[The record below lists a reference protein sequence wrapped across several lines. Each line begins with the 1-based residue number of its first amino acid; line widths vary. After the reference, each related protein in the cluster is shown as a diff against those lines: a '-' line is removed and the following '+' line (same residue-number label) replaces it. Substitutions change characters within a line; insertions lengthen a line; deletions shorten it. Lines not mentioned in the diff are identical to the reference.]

1 MPSRLE
7 VIRTRQ
13 AEINTNLTD
22 LQLLEDPSEDDQ
34 LRMDA
39 LIEEFDGM
47 ETEAKPLQS
56 RADKITE
63 IREEFR
69 RNAGSSE
76 SGSDDGGEGN
86 SSEDAGFSRSNRSPE
101 LMRRVNPFDDLDGVR
116 SGLISPPQVR
126 SRAEAAVEQFNKRQD
141 VWGLSNDGAE
151 EVTRKIRKLGE
162 KFGTAFS
169 RQIITTGAPEYLKAF
184 EQYLNDPSGY
194 QGRAAMSL
202 TAANGGFLVPFTLD
216 PTIILTNAGS
226 ANPYRR
232 MATVKTTTTN
242 DWNGVTSA
250 GVSAEWT
257 AEGIEAADASPTV
270 GQLKITPQKAD
281 AYLFGSYEVLGDSDF
296 ASQLPGLLSDAKD
309 RLEEAAFAIGTGTG
323 QPFGLI
329 TRATAFAGAVGTAA
343 SGPTAASVYGLIG
356 ALPARWRGPTARL
369 AWLSNLTAIN
379 TLRNTPKFTGA
390 TESIVLDGPD
400 GVGGFESRMLG
411 IPYLE
416 STSVVGAYANGN
428 RVLALADMSQY
439 YIVDRV
445 GMSVV
450 YDPLVLGANRRPS
463 GQGAWYAFWR
473 VGADI
478 SVATAARALTLTT

>member
-22 LQLLEDPSEDDQ
+22 LQLLEDPSEEDQ

-47 ETEAKPLQS
+47 ETEAVPLQT
-56 RADKITE
+56 RADKIMS

-69 RNAGSSE
+69 RNAGSAE
-76 SGSDDGGEGN
+76 SGSDDGDSGDN
-86 SSEDAGFSRSNRSPE
+86 VAVSRRGGRSPE
-101 LMRRVNPFDDLDGVR
+101 LMRRVNPFDDLDGIR

-126 SRAEAAVEQFNKRQD
+126 SRAEAAVEQFSKRND
-141 VWGLSNDGAE
+141 IWGLSDDGAD

-169 RQIITTGAPEYLKAF
+169 RQILTTGAPEYLQAF
-184 EQYLNDPSGY
+184 EQYINDPTGY

-270 GQLKITPQKAD
+270 GQLKIVPQKAD

-309 RLEEAAFAIGTGTG
+309 RLEEAAFAVGTGTG
-323 QPFGLI
+323 MPWGLI
-329 TRATAFAGAVGTAA
+329 ARATAFAGAAGTAA
-343 SGPTAASVYGLIG
+343 SGPTAASVYGMIG

-379 TLRNTPKFTGA
+379 TLRNTAKFTGA
-390 TESIVLDGPD
+390 TESIVVDGSD
-400 GVGGFESRMLG
+400 GVGGYESRMLG
-411 IPYLE
+411 IPFLE

-439 YIVDRV
+439 FIVDRV

-450 YDPLVLGANRRPS
+450 YDPLVLGSNRRPS

-478 SVATAARALTLTT
+478 STVTAARALTLTT